1 MFLTILT
8 FLSAIAI
15 SLIAAGYSILG
26 LATLF
31 AGAAVPIIA
40 MGSALEVGKLVA
52 ASWLY
57 HNWRSDIPR
66 ALKAYLFSAII
77 ILIFITSIGI
87 FGFLSKA
94 HLDQVKPTAGNTE
107 QIALIDKQIKQEEM
121 IIERAERTLNQ
132 LDKAL
137 DVYIDKEYV
146 SRGLKERKKQKEERD
161 LLNKSIDEAMDKIA
175 DLNNSKSSI
184 TIEQLK
190 LEADV
195 GPLKYVAEL
204 IYGDNAKDH
213 FDSAVRIII
222 LILIFVFDPLA
233 VLLLIAANISLRQWR
248 MKRNLGKELKK
259 QNLESRLG
267 LAQQRIK
274 KYKERQKDFRKI
286 LGKEIS
292 ELDPDEI
299 KVKLNQIYDWN
310 DKKQCLTTTIESDII
325 YTMITIDD
333 IKRLNL
339 PKLTPDQIRRISNA
353 ENTCK
358 NATTNWAKNYWFNV
372 FKKLCTDY
380 NCMDYFRKVIH

>member
-1 MFLTILT
+1 MFLTLVT
-8 FLSAIAI
+8 FISAISI

-31 AGAAVPIIA
+31 AGAYVPIIA

-57 HNWRSDIPR
+57 HNWRRNIPKS
-66 ALKAYLFSAII
+66 LKAYLFTSII
-77 ILIFITSIGI
+77 VLIFITSVGI

-107 QIALIDKQIKQEEM
+107 QIALIDKKIRQEEK
-121 IIERAERTLNQ
+121 IIERAEKTLAQ

-161 LLNKSIDEAMDKIA
+161 LLNKSIDEAMAKIA

-184 TIEQLK
+184 NIEQLK

-233 VLLLIAANISLRQWR
+233 VLLLIAANISLNQWR
-248 MKRNLGKELKK
+248 DKRDENKTDTMERALKRIEVLEGRNRRLKVYKDLTKEFGD
-259 QNLESRLG
+259 N
-267 LAQQRIK
+267 
-274 KYKERQKDFRKI
+274 
-286 LGKEIS
+286 
-292 ELDPDEI
+292 PDEI
-299 KVKLNQIYDWN
+299 KLKLSQIYDWN
-310 DKKQCLTTTIESDII
+310 NDK
-325 YTMITIDD
+325 
-333 IKRLNL
+333 N
-339 PKLTPDQIRRISNA
+339 
-353 ENTCK
+353 
-358 NATTNWAKNYWFNV
+358 
-372 FKKLCTDY
+372 
-380 NCMDYFRKVIH
+380 

>member
-1 MFLTILT
+1 MFLTLIT
-8 FLSAIAI
+8 FISAIAI

-57 HNWRSDIPR
+57 HNWREGIPR

-77 ILIFITSIGI
+77 ILVFITSIGI

-94 HLDQVKPTAGNTE
+94 HLDQVRPTGNNAV
-107 QIALIDKQIKQEEM
+107 QIALIDKQINQQEL
-121 IIERAERTLNQ
+121 IIERAENTLNR

-137 DVYIDKEYV
+137 DVYIAKEYV

-161 LLNKSIDEAMDKIA
+161 LLNAEIKKAMNEIARLTTEKSNIEIA
-175 DLNNSKSSI
+175 
-184 TIEQLK
+184 QLK
-190 LEADV
+190 IEADV

-233 VLLLIAANISLRQWR
+233 VLLLIAANISLRQWKSKR
-248 MKRNLGKELKK
+248 EFKKNESKIDISSKYNRLKERYRQVRRYRNLMKEY
-259 QNLESRLG
+259 G
-267 LAQQRIK
+267 
-274 KYKERQKDFRKI
+274 D
-286 LGKEIS
+286 
-292 ELDPDEI
+292 DPDEI
-299 KVKLNQIYDWN
+299 RLKLNQIYD
-310 DKKQCLTTTIESDII
+310 IE
-325 YTMITIDD
+325 
-333 IKRLNL
+333 
-339 PKLTPDQIRRISNA
+339 
-353 ENTCK
+353 K
-358 NATTNWAKNYWFNV
+358 NNNN
-372 FKKLCTDY
+372 
-380 NCMDYFRKVIH
+380 N

>member
-1 MFLTILT
+1 MFLTLLT
-8 FLSAIAI
+8 FISAIAI

-52 ASWLY
+52 ASGLY
-57 HNWRSDIPR
+57 HKWRSDIPKS
-66 ALKAYLFSAII
+66 LKAYLFTAII
-77 ILIFITSIGI
+77 VLIFITSVGI

-94 HLDQVKPTAGNTE
+94 HLDQVKPTAGNQE
-107 QIALIDKQIKQEEM
+107 QILLIDKKIKQEEL
-121 IIERAERTLNQ
+121 IIARAEKTLNQ

-146 SRGLKERKKQKEERD
+146 SRGLKERKKQKEERE
-161 LLNKSIDEAMDKIA
+161 LLNKSIDEAMAKIA

-233 VLLLIAANISLRQWR
+233 VLLLIAANISLRQWQQ
-248 MKRNLGKELKK
+248 KRVFIKTTKKRDLQKRIEALQQKNKKLRIYKDLTRDLGD
-259 QNLESRLG
+259 N
-267 LAQQRIK
+267 
-274 KYKERQKDFRKI
+274 
-286 LGKEIS
+286 
-292 ELDPDEI
+292 PDEI
-299 KVKLNQIYDWN
+299 KLKLNQIYDWN
-310 DKKQCLTTTIESDII
+310 EQK
-325 YTMITIDD
+325 
-333 IKRLNL
+333 
-339 PKLTPDQIRRISNA
+339 
-353 ENTCK
+353 
-358 NATTNWAKNYWFNV
+358 
-372 FKKLCTDY
+372 
-380 NCMDYFRKVIH
+380 

>member
-1 MFLTILT
+1 MFLTLVT
-8 FLSAIAI
+8 FISAISI

-31 AGAAVPIIA
+31 AGAYVPIIA

-57 HNWRSDIPR
+57 HNWRRNIPKS
-66 ALKAYLFSAII
+66 LKAYLFTSII
-77 ILIFITSIGI
+77 VLIFITSVGI

-107 QIALIDKQIKQEEM
+107 QIALIDKKIRQEEK
-121 IIERAERTLNQ
+121 IIERAEKTLAQ

-146 SRGLKERKKQKEERD
+146 SRGLKERNKQKEERD
-161 LLNKSIDEAMDKIA
+161 LLNKSIDEAMAKIA

-184 TIEQLK
+184 NIEQLK

-233 VLLLIAANISLRQWR
+233 VLLLIAANISLNQWR
-248 MKRNLGKELKK
+248 DKRDENKTDTMERALKRIEVLEGRNRRLKVYKDLTKEFGD
-259 QNLESRLG
+259 N
-267 LAQQRIK
+267 
-274 KYKERQKDFRKI
+274 
-286 LGKEIS
+286 
-292 ELDPDEI
+292 PDEI
-299 KVKLNQIYDWN
+299 KLKLSQIYDWN
-310 DKKQCLTTTIESDII
+310 NDK
-325 YTMITIDD
+325 
-333 IKRLNL
+333 N
-339 PKLTPDQIRRISNA
+339 
-353 ENTCK
+353 
-358 NATTNWAKNYWFNV
+358 
-372 FKKLCTDY
+372 
-380 NCMDYFRKVIH
+380 

>member
-1 MFLTILT
+1 MFLTLVT
-8 FLSAIAI
+8 FISAISI

-31 AGAAVPIIA
+31 AGAYVPIIA

-57 HNWRSDIPR
+57 HNWRRNIPKS
-66 ALKAYLFSAII
+66 LKAYLFTSII
-77 ILIFITSIGI
+77 VLIFITSVGI

-107 QIALIDKQIKQEEM
+107 QIALIDKKIRQEEK
-121 IIERAERTLNQ
+121 IIERAEKTLAQ

-146 SRGLKERKKQKEERD
+146 SRGLKERNKQKEERD
-161 LLNKSIDEAMDKIA
+161 LLNKSIDEAMAKIA

-184 TIEQLK
+184 NIEQLK

-233 VLLLIAANISLRQWR
+233 VLLLIAANISLNQWR
-248 MKRNLGKELKK
+248 DKRDENKTDTMERALRRIEVLENRNRRLKIYKDLTKEFGD
-259 QNLESRLG
+259 N
-267 LAQQRIK
+267 
-274 KYKERQKDFRKI
+274 
-286 LGKEIS
+286 
-292 ELDPDEI
+292 PDEI
-299 KVKLNQIYDWN
+299 KLKLSQIYDWN
-310 DKKQCLTTTIESDII
+310 NDK
-325 YTMITIDD
+325 
-333 IKRLNL
+333 N
-339 PKLTPDQIRRISNA
+339 
-353 ENTCK
+353 
-358 NATTNWAKNYWFNV
+358 
-372 FKKLCTDY
+372 
-380 NCMDYFRKVIH
+380 

>member
-1 MFLTILT
+1 MFLTLIT
-8 FLSAIAI
+8 FISAIAI

-57 HNWRSDIPR
+57 HNWRSDIPKS
-66 ALKAYLFSAII
+66 LKAYLFTAII
-77 ILIFITSIGI
+77 VLIFITSVGI

-94 HLDQVKPTAGNTE
+94 HLDQVKPTAGNQE
-107 QIALIDKQIKQEEM
+107 QILLIDKKIKQEEL
-121 IIERAERTLNQ
+121 IIARAEKTLNQ

-161 LLNKSIDEAMDKIA
+161 LLNKSIDEAMEKIA

-184 TIEQLK
+184 RIEQLK

-233 VLLLIAANISLRQWR
+233 VLLLIAANISLSQWR
-248 MKRNLGKELKK
+248 SKRALIKS
-259 QNLESRLG
+259 ESKIDLS
-267 LAQQRIK
+267 K
-274 KYKERQKDFRKI
+274 KYNNLKERYRQVRRYKNI
-286 LGKEIS
+286 MKEYGVD
-292 ELDPDEI
+292 DPDEI
-299 KVKLNQIYDWN
+299 RLKLNQIMNLDET
-310 DKKQCLTTTIESDII
+310 KK
-325 YTMITIDD
+325 
-333 IKRLNL
+333 
-339 PKLTPDQIRRISNA
+339 
-353 ENTCK
+353 
-358 NATTNWAKNYWFNV
+358 
-372 FKKLCTDY
+372 
-380 NCMDYFRKVIH
+380 

>member
-1 MFLTILT
+1 MFLTLIT
-8 FLSAIAI
+8 FISAIAI

-57 HNWRSDIPR
+57 HNWREGIPR

-77 ILIFITSIGI
+77 ILVFITSIGI

-94 HLDQVKPTAGNTE
+94 HLDQVRPTGNNAV
-107 QIALIDKQIKQEEM
+107 QIALIDKQINQQNL
-121 IIERAERTLNQ
+121 IIDRAENTLDR

-137 DVYIDKEYV
+137 DVYIAKEYV

-161 LLNKSIDEAMDKIA
+161 LLNSEIKKAMDEIA
-175 DLNNSKSSI
+175 KLTNEKSNI
-184 TIEQLK
+184 QIEQLK
-190 LEADV
+190 IEADV

-233 VLLLIAANISLRQWR
+233 VLLLIAANISLRQWKE
-248 MKRNLGKELKK
+248 KRNAKKNKIEEEKKLAKKQKDWQTEAANAKIRAKNYRDKQKIYKDFFNKLGKRELTNRDYEDFFNKMGTEELK
-259 QNLESRLG
+259 NLG
-267 LAQQRIK
+267 
-274 KYKERQKDFRKI
+274 
-286 LGKEIS
+286 
-292 ELDPDEI
+292 LDPDEI
-299 KVKLNQIYDWN
+299 RLKL
-310 DKKQCLTTTIESDII
+310 
-325 YTMITIDD
+325 
-333 IKRLNL
+333 
-339 PKLTPDQIRRISNA
+339 DQIMEWNA
-353 ENTCK
+353 NTD
-358 NATTNWAKNYWFNV
+358 TNK
-372 FKKLCTDY
+372 
-380 NCMDYFRKVIH
+380 

>member
-1 MFLTILT
+1 MFLTLVT
-8 FLSAIAI
+8 FISAISI

-31 AGAAVPIIA
+31 AGAYVPIIA

-57 HNWRSDIPR
+57 HNWRRNIPKS
-66 ALKAYLFSAII
+66 LKAYLFTSII
-77 ILIFITSIGI
+77 VLIFITSVGI

-107 QIALIDKQIKQEEM
+107 QIALIDKKIRQEEK
-121 IIERAERTLNQ
+121 IIERAEKTLAQ

-146 SRGLKERKKQKEERD
+146 SRGLKERNKQKEERD
-161 LLNKSIDEAMDKIA
+161 LLNKSIDEAMAKIA

-204 IYGDNAKDH
+204 IYGDEAKDH

-233 VLLLIAANISLRQWR
+233 VLLLIAANISLRQWQQ
-248 MKRNLGKELKK
+248 KRTFIKTTKKRDLQKRIEALQQKNKKLRIYKDLTRDLGD
-259 QNLESRLG
+259 N
-267 LAQQRIK
+267 
-274 KYKERQKDFRKI
+274 
-286 LGKEIS
+286 
-292 ELDPDEI
+292 PDEI
-299 KVKLNQIYDWN
+299 KLKLNQIYDWN
-310 DKKQCLTTTIESDII
+310 EQK
-325 YTMITIDD
+325 
-333 IKRLNL
+333 
-339 PKLTPDQIRRISNA
+339 
-353 ENTCK
+353 
-358 NATTNWAKNYWFNV
+358 
-372 FKKLCTDY
+372 
-380 NCMDYFRKVIH
+380 